1 MLHFY
6 QGKESLLKDD
16 SEERQIATVKAKIA
30 GFFDMKNV
38 CFLFGSGT
46 STNAIPKM
54 SVLMDRVKKALLG
67 KLNDKQKES
76 FENVT
81 KKNNNNLET
90 VLGVLY
96 SKKAYLEGI
105 ELSDKGE
112 ERLKNTDDL
121 IKKIE
126 EAIFGCLNVN
136 STDDEYE
143 KVLGIYQK
151 FYKRMALRNK
161 DHSRICV
168 FTTNNDLFNER
179 ALDSQNIHY
188 INGFTGGLNRFFN
201 PALFNYSMSKRM
213 DTSIDKFEP
222 IENLIYLYKIHGSI
236 NWIEDK
242 ELNSNTYFKI
252 RELVEPN
259 FEANN
264 VLIYPTPLKQNK
276 SLGSPYVDLFREFQH
291 KMLEPNTVL
300 FVIGYSF
307 SDEHVNDIIYRALA
321 TNSTMN
327 LVIFGNLKE
336 DKEITQISDNRI
348 FRLFETE
355 PEEGK
360 VPLHYFERVVEE
372 ILPDLDAFKQE
383 DALLHK
389 FINELDSSR
398 KTKQDE
404 DR

>member
-1 MLHFY
+1 M
-6 QGKESLLKDD
+6 
-16 SEERQIATVKAKIA
+16 
-30 GFFDMKNV
+30 
-38 CFLFGSGT
+38 
-46 STNAIPKM
+46 
-54 SVLMDRVKKALLG
+54 
-67 KLNDKQKES
+67 
-76 FENVT
+76 
-81 KKNNNNLET
+81 
-90 VLGVLY
+90 
-96 SKKAYLEGI
+96 
-105 ELSDKGE
+105 
-112 ERLKNTDDL
+112 
-121 IKKIE
+121 
-126 EAIFGCLNVN
+126 N

>member
-1 MLHFY
+1 MTAQRTCARLRY
-6 QGKESLLKDD
+6 EENLKYTRKDRILTNPSNCILL
-16 SEERQIATVKAKIA
+16 A
-30 GFFDMKNV
+30 F
-38 CFLFGSGT
+38 
-46 STNAIPKM
+46 P
-54 SVLMDRVKKALLG
+54 
-67 KLNDKQKES
+67 
-76 FENVT
+76 
-81 KKNNNNLET
+81 
-90 VLGVLY
+90 VLY

-112 ERLKNTDDL
+112 ERLKNTDGL

-126 EAIFGCLNVN
+126 EAIFNCLNVN

-236 NWIEDK
+236 NWIEDN

-259 FEANN
+259 IEANN

-355 PEEGK
+355 TEEGK
-360 VPLHYFERVVEE
+360 IPLHYFERVVED

>member
-1 MLHFY
+1 M
-6 QGKESLLKDD
+6 KEE
-16 SEERQIATVKAKIA
+16 SEERQISTIKAKIA

-46 STNAIPKM
+46 STTAIPKM
-54 SVLMDRVKKALLG
+54 SVMMDEVKDAISG
-67 KLNDKQKES
+67 KLNEKQKET
-76 FENVT
+76 FENVS
-81 KKNNNNLET
+81 KKNDYNLEE

-105 ELSDKGE
+105 ELSESGAK
-112 ERLKNTDDL
+112 RLQDTEGL
-121 IKKIE
+121 IKEIE
-126 EAIFGCLNVN
+126 HAIFDCLNVN
-136 STDDEYE
+136 TSNEDYE
-143 KVLGIYQK
+143 KVLSAYQN

-179 ALDSQNIHY
+179 ALDSLNIHY

-236 NWIEDK
+236 NWIEDEK
-242 ELNSNTYFKI
+242 MNSNTYFKI
-252 RELVEPN
+252 RELVDPN
-259 FEANN
+259 IEANN

-300 FVIGYSF
+300 FVLGYSF
-307 SDEHVNDIIYRALA
+307 NDEHVNDIIYRALA

-327 LVIFGNLKE
+327 LIIFGNLKA
-336 DKEITQISDNRI
+336 DKTITKISDNRI
-348 FRLFETE
+348 FRLFETDL
-355 PEEGK
+355 EEGK
-360 VPLHYFERVVEE
+360 VPLHYFERVVED

-389 FINELDSSR
+389 FIEQLDESR
-398 KTKQDE
+398 NAKHDE